1 MALKYAKELGF
12 LPEDSYEL
20 ARNAIDHFNYDFSNI
35 ELDAEV
41 IFEAMKS
48 DKKNTEKI
56 NLVLLKDIGCPFIY
70 EENSNEN
77 LKQYIK
83 KFINEFEK

>member
-1 MALKYAKELGF
+1 MEK
-12 LPEDSYEL
+12 LPSIKG
-20 ARNAIDHFNYDFSNI
+20 IDTEETI
-35 ELDAEV
+35 T
-41 IFEAMKS
+41 MPKS
-48 DKKNTEKI
+48 VKKNTEKI
-56 NLVLLKDIGCPFIY
+56 NLVLLKDIGYPFIY